1 MKTRH
6 AFALCLMAMIGLASM
21 TDAAQA
27 QTEKEIAQKVETP
40 VKVQHSADWYKTH
53 ETRPQKKSLH
63 ISPYWLV
70 AASMLGF
77 VLGMAIPRENTFSKQ
92 EYTTLLAD
100 TSYTIGR
107 SLAAGDIN
115 FALLVK

>member
-1 MKTRH
+1 MNENELKRIEQES
-6 AFALCLMAMIGLASM
+6 AALLSLLREVRDEDNATIRKAPC
-21 TDAAQA
+21 
-27 QTEKEIAQKVETP
+27 P
-40 VKVQHSADWYKTH
+40 
-53 ETRPQKKSLH
+53 RPSKRRSLR

-70 AASMLGF
+70 AASVLGF
-77 VLGMAIPRENTFSKQ
+77 VLGMAVPREDRYPSK

-107 SLAAGDIN
+107 SLAAGDVN

>member
-1 MKTRH
+1 
-6 AFALCLMAMIGLASM
+6 M
-21 TDAAQA
+21 TDNELKRIEQ
-27 QTEKEIAQKVETP
+27 E
-40 VKVQHSADWYKTH
+40 SADLLSLLREVRDEDNATIRKASCPRPSKRKTL
-53 ETRPQKKSLH
+53 R

-70 AASMLGF
+70 AASVLGF
-77 VLGMAIPRENTFSKQ
+77 VLGMAVPRSTDTAAR

-100 TSYTIGR
+100 TSHTIGR

>member
-1 MKTRH
+1 MNDNELKRIEQES
-6 AFALCLMAMIGLASM
+6 AELLALLHEVRDEDNVSLRIASC
-21 TDAAQA
+21 
-27 QTEKEIAQKVETP
+27 P
-40 VKVQHSADWYKTH
+40 
-53 ETRPQKKSLH
+53 RPSKKSLR

-70 AASMLGF
+70 AASVLGF
-77 VLGMAIPRENTFSKQ
+77 VLGIAVPRENKYSSK

-107 SLAAGDIN
+107 SLASGDIN

>member
-1 MKTRH
+1 MNDNELKRIEQESAEVLTLLREVRDEDN
-6 AFALCLMAMIGLASM
+6 A
-21 TDAAQA
+21 TVR
-27 QTEKEIAQKVETP
+27 IAP
-40 VKVQHSADWYKTH
+40 CP
-53 ETRPQKKSLH
+53 RPSKKKHLR

-70 AASMLGF
+70 AASVLGF
-77 VLGMAIPRENTFSKQ
+77 VLGIAVPRENRYSAK

-107 SLAAGDIN
+107 SLAAGDVN

>member
-1 MKTRH
+1 MNDNELKRIEQES
-6 AFALCLMAMIGLASM
+6 AELLALLHEVREE
-21 TDAAQA
+21 DNAAIN
-27 QTEKEIAQKVETP
+27 IAP
-40 VKVQHSADWYKTH
+40 CP
-53 ETRPQKKSLH
+53 RPQKKSLR

-70 AASMLGF
+70 AASVLGF

>member
-1 MKTRH
+1 MNDNELKRIEQESAELLSLLREVRDEDNATICKAPCPRP
-6 AFALCLMAMIGLASM
+6 S
-21 TDAAQA
+21 
-27 QTEKEIAQKVETP
+27 KRETL
-40 VKVQHSADWYKTH
+40 
-53 ETRPQKKSLH
+53 R

-70 AASMLGF
+70 AASVLGF
-77 VLGMAIPRENTFSKQ
+77 VLGMAVPREDRYPSK

-100 TSYTIGR
+100 TSHTLGR

>member
-1 MKTRH
+1 MNDNELKRIEEESTELL
-6 AFALCLMAMIGLASM
+6 ALLHEVRDEDNATLR
-21 TDAAQA
+21 
-27 QTEKEIAQKVETP
+27 IAP
-40 VKVQHSADWYKTH
+40 CP
-53 ETRPQKKSLH
+53 RPSKRSLR

-70 AASMLGF
+70 AASVLGF
-77 VLGMAIPRENTFSKQ
+77 VLGMAVPRNNGYMEK
-92 EYTTLLAD
+92 EYATLLAD

>member
-1 MKTRH
+1 MNDNELKRIEQES
-6 AFALCLMAMIGLASM
+6 AELLALLHEVREEDNA
-21 TDAAQA
+21 TVR
-27 QTEKEIAQKVETP
+27 IAP
-40 VKVQHSADWYKTH
+40 CP
-53 ETRPQKKSLH
+53 RPSKKSLR

-70 AASMLGF
+70 AASVLGF
-77 VLGMAIPRENTFSKQ
+77 VLGIAVPRENKYSSK

-107 SLAAGDIN
+107 SLAAGDVN

>member
-1 MKTRH
+1 ML
-6 AFALCLMAMIGLASM
+6 ALLREVRDKDNASLR
-21 TDAAQA
+21 
-27 QTEKEIAQKVETP
+27 IASCP
-40 VKVQHSADWYKTH
+40 
-53 ETRPQKKSLH
+53 RPSKKSLR

-70 AASMLGF
+70 AASVLGF
-77 VLGMAIPRENTFSKQ
+77 VLGMAIPRESTFSKQ

-107 SLAAGDIN
+107 SLASGDIN

>member
-1 MKTRH
+1 MNDNELKRMEQES
-6 AFALCLMAMIGLASM
+6 AELLALLHEVRDEDND
-21 TDAAQA
+21 TFR
-27 QTEKEIAQKVETP
+27 IAP
-40 VKVQHSADWYKTH
+40 CP
-53 ETRPQKKSLH
+53 RPQKKNLR

-70 AASMLGF
+70 AASLLGF
-77 VLGMAIPRENTFSKQ
+77 VLGMAIPRESSASAQ

>member
-1 MKTRH
+1 MNDKDLKR
-6 AFALCLMAMIGLASM
+6 ME
-21 TDAAQA
+21 Q
-27 QTEKEIAQKVETP
+27 E
-40 VKVQHSADWYKTH
+40 SAELLTLLREVRDEDNATIR
-53 ETRPQKKSLH
+53 TAPCPRPNKKSLR

-70 AASMLGF
+70 AASVLGF
-77 VLGMAIPRENTFSKQ
+77 VLGIAMPRNNDFTTK

>member
-1 MKTRH
+1 MNDNELKRIEQES
-6 AFALCLMAMIGLASM
+6 AELLALLHEVR
-21 TDAAQA
+21 DEDNAAVRTA
-27 QTEKEIAQKVETP
+27 P
-40 VKVQHSADWYKTH
+40 CP
-53 ETRPQKKSLH
+53 RPSKKKSLR

-70 AASMLGF
+70 AASVLGF
-77 VLGMAIPRENTFSKQ
+77 VLGMAVPRDTDIATR

-107 SLAAGDIN
+107 SLASGDIN

>member
-1 MKTRH
+1 MNDNEQKRIEQES
-6 AFALCLMAMIGLASM
+6 AELLALLHEVRDEDNA
-21 TDAAQA
+21 TVR
-27 QTEKEIAQKVETP
+27 IAP
-40 VKVQHSADWYKTH
+40 CP
-53 ETRPQKKSLH
+53 RPSKKKSLR

-70 AASMLGF
+70 AASVLGF
-77 VLGMAIPRENTFSKQ
+77 VLGMAVPRNNGFATP

-107 SLAAGDIN
+107 SLSSGDIN

>member
-1 MKTRH
+1 MDDNELKIIEE
-6 AFALCLMAMIGLASM
+6 ASAELLALLR
-21 TDAAQA
+21 
-27 QTEKEIAQKVETP
+27 
-40 VKVQHSADWYKTH
+40 
-53 ETRPQKKSLH
+53 ETRDEDNATIHKAPCPRPSKRKEFR

-70 AASMLGF
+70 AASVLGF
-77 VLGMAIPRENTFSKQ
+77 VLGMAVPRDTDIAAR

-100 TSYTIGR
+100 TSHTLGR

>member
-1 MKTRH
+1 MNDNELKRIEQES
-6 AFALCLMAMIGLASM
+6 AELLALLHEVRDEDNATIRIASC
-21 TDAAQA
+21 
-27 QTEKEIAQKVETP
+27 P
-40 VKVQHSADWYKTH
+40 
-53 ETRPQKKSLH
+53 RPSKKSLR

-70 AASMLGF
+70 AASVLGF
-77 VLGMAIPRENTFSKQ
+77 VLGIAVPRENRYSAK

-107 SLAAGDIN
+107 SLASGDIN

>member
-1 MKTRH
+1 MNENELKIIEQESAELLSLLRKVRDEDNATIRKAPCPRPSKRKTLR
-6 AFALCLMAMIGLASM
+6 
-21 TDAAQA
+21 
-27 QTEKEIAQKVETP
+27 
-40 VKVQHSADWYKTH
+40 
-53 ETRPQKKSLH
+53 

-70 AASMLGF
+70 AASVLGF
-77 VLGMAIPRENTFSKQ
+77 MLGMAVPRDTGIAAR

-100 TSYTIGR
+100 TSHTIGR

>member
-1 MKTRH
+1 MNDNELKRIEQES
-6 AFALCLMAMIGLASM
+6 AELLALLHEVRDEDNDTLR
-21 TDAAQA
+21 
-27 QTEKEIAQKVETP
+27 IAP
-40 VKVQHSADWYKTH
+40 CP
-53 ETRPQKKSLH
+53 RPQKKNLR

-70 AASMLGF
+70 AASLLGF
-77 VLGMAIPRENTFSKQ
+77 VLGMAVPRDNDRTTQ

-100 TSYTIGR
+100 TSITIGR

>member
-1 MKTRH
+1 MLINNTPMNDNELKRIEQES
-6 AFALCLMAMIGLASM
+6 AELLALLHEVR
-21 TDAAQA
+21 DEDNAAVR
-27 QTEKEIAQKVETP
+27 IAP
-40 VKVQHSADWYKTH
+40 CP
-53 ETRPQKKSLH
+53 RPQKKSFR

-70 AASMLGF
+70 AASVLGF
-77 VLGMAIPRENTFSKQ
+77 VLGVAVPREPRYSAK

-107 SLAAGDIN
+107 SLAAGDVN